1 MLDGI
6 TLLDTGTKVVSYT
19 WGWSWL
25 GLVLCLLGFFA
36 LICGILFLNGTADDV
51 GTGFICLVCACIMF
65 GLGMAL
71 FGNARIVKE
80 VPTYKVAIEDSVSM
94 VEFYDRYEIL
104 NVQGKIY
111 TIMEREN

>member
-1 MLDGI
+1 MELSFLTQGRES
-6 TLLDTGTKVVSYT
+6 LNMVGV
-19 WGWSWL
+19 GRGQ
-25 GLVLCLLGFFA
+25 GLFFVYWDFFA

-111 TIMEREN
+111 TIMERED